1 MIRASTASASR
12 IGTDADSPPG
22 GRDSPAGQPADELFV
37 RKNHAGMPMLG
48 QGAAQLV
55 GVPAGPGAQDRNVH
69 PGILSSRRQGG
80 SKTRLYGADV
90 DLRPALVRRLDR
102 GANLAMK
109 KILSKDGT
117 AIAVERTGRGP
128 ALVFVDG
135 AMCYRASG
143 PSQPMAAALAEH
155 FTVFTYDRRGRGDSS
170 DSGPYDVQREVDDLD
185 AVIREAGGQAFV
197 LGVSSGAALAL
208 EAASRGVPIT
218 RLALYEAPFIVD
230 DSRPALSDDFV
241 PQMNA
246 ALAAGRRADAV
257 KMFMKLV
264 GVPGIFI
271 MLMRVMPA
279 WPKLTA
285 IAHTLP
291 YDLAIVGPYQKGRP
305 LPTTRWS
312 RRDNADAGDGW
323 REEPGVDAKRD
334 ACAGRCAA
342 ERHLPH
348 ARRTDAHGQAEGAR
362 AAARRVLQ
370 PKRAYSGL
378 ARRRTQSSTR
388 TRLAARRD

>member
-1 MIRASTASASR
+1 
-12 IGTDADSPPG
+12 
-22 GRDSPAGQPADELFV
+22 
-37 RKNHAGMPMLG
+37 
-48 QGAAQLV
+48 
-55 GVPAGPGAQDRNVH
+55 
-69 PGILSSRRQGG
+69 
-80 SKTRLYGADV
+80 
-90 DLRPALVRRLDR
+90 
-102 GANLAMK
+102 MK

-117 AIAVERTGRGP
+117 AIAIERTGRGP

-185 AVIREAGGQAFV
+185 AVIREAGGQAVV

-230 DSRPALSDDFV
+230 DSRPALSDEFV
-241 PQMNA
+241 PQLNA

-264 GVPGIFI
+264 GVPTIFI
-271 MLMRVMPA
+271 TLMRVMPA

-291 YDLAIVGPYQKGRP
+291 YDLTIVGPHQRGRP
-305 LPTTRWS
+305 LPATRWS
-312 RRDNADAGDGW
+312 GATMPTLVMDGGKSPAWMRNATRALAGVLPNATYRTLDGQTHM
-323 REEPGVDAKRD
+323 VK
-334 ACAGRCAA
+334 
-342 ERHLPH
+342 
-348 ARRTDAHGQAEGAR
+348 
-362 AAARRVLQ
+362 
-370 PKRAYSGL
+370 PKAL
-378 ARRRTQSSTR
+378 APPLVEFFSRNATTP
-388 TRLAARRD
+388 A

>member
-1 MIRASTASASR
+1 
-12 IGTDADSPPG
+12 
-22 GRDSPAGQPADELFV
+22 
-37 RKNHAGMPMLG
+37 
-48 QGAAQLV
+48 
-55 GVPAGPGAQDRNVH
+55 
-69 PGILSSRRQGG
+69 
-80 SKTRLYGADV
+80 
-90 DLRPALVRRLDR
+90 
-102 GANLAMK
+102 MK

-143 PSQPMAAALAEH
+143 PSQAMATALAEF

-185 AVIREAGGQAFV
+185 AVIREAGGQALV

-208 EAASRGVPIT
+208 EAANRGLPIT

-230 DSRPALSDDFV
+230 DTRPAVSDDFV

-246 ALAAGRRADAV
+246 ALAAGRRAEAV

-264 GVPGIFI
+264 GVPRIFI
-271 MLMRVMPA
+271 LLMRVMPA

-305 LPTTRWS
+305 LPAARWS
-312 RRDNADAGDGW
+312 SATMPTLVMDGGKSPAWMRNA
-323 REEPGVDAKRD
+323 
-334 ACAGRCAA
+334 
-342 ERHLPH
+342 
-348 ARRTDAHGQAEGAR
+348 TR
-362 AAARRVLQ
+362 ALARVLPNATYRTLDGQ
-370 PKRAYSGL
+370 THMIKPKAL
-378 ARRRTQSSTR
+378 APPLVEFFRSSQANEALKTAAFTR
-388 TRLAARRD
+388 PA